1 MIKKIAFTMYP
12 VRDMARARAFYEG
25 QLGLTLSHDF
35 RGEWVEYDLAGGCL
49 ALTTMASD
57 VRPASDA
64 GGSIAFEVDDVD
76 GLVSALVAAGTPLK
90 VPPFSTPVCRMA
102 VVEDPAGNAVT
113 LHQVTDL

>member
-1 MIKKIAFTMYP
+1 MIKRIAFTMYP

-35 RGEWVEYDLAGGCL
+35 RGEWVEYDLAGGCF

-76 GLVSALVAAGTPLK
+76 ATVAQLQRAGAPVKLA
-90 VPPFSTPVCRMA
+90 PFSTPVCRMA
-102 VVEDPAGNAVT
+102 VVGDPEGNAVT
-113 LHQVTDL
+113 LHQITDL